1 MNTTLTRTPTTAVA
15 HAAAAL
21 PRHDTTIRSTRV
33 TARTR
38 RRMPLLLIIAA
49 ATAASLP
56 LMGATPAQAAIYRD
70 PSADSRARAA
80 LAASGCRAAPYSFS
94 FSGYGSVMFPEH
106 PDKGWSRSFSPVLKT
121 TTQCKDIQIWNTNN
135 WRIRACVSFG
145 TSTYVKCNYTTDL
158 IAGQWKNVATN
169 VKDGTKFRLVIG
181 VMYEDHVPG
190 ASGKAEF

>member
-1 MNTTLTRTPTTAVA
+1 MNTTLTRTATIAD
-15 HAAAAL
+15 AAAAI
-21 PRHDTTIRSTRV
+21 PEHDKTTSATRV

-38 RRMPLLLIIAA
+38 RRTPLLLIIAA
-49 ATAASLP
+49 TIAAALP
-56 LMGATPAQAAIYRD
+56 LMGATPAQAATYRD
-70 PSADSRARAA
+70 PTAGSGSRAA

-94 FSGYGSVMFPEH
+94 FSGYGSLMFPEH

-121 TTQCKDIQIWNTNN
+121 TKQCKDIQIWNTNN

-169 VKDGTKFRLVIG
+169 VKDGTKFRLVVG
-181 VMYEDHVPG
+181 VMFEDGVPG